1 MVDPL
6 GRVSGVGNTVS
17 GVYEASG
24 LPQRTGAAGG
34 ALVVGWGAGGAVG
47 SGVGE

>member
-6 GRVSGVGNTVS
+6 GRVFGVGSTA
-17 GVYEASG
+17 GGEYEASG
-24 LPQRTGAAGG
+24 LPQRAGMAGG
-34 ALVVGWGAGGAVG
+34 ALVVACGAGGAGG